1 MGAPREVAR
10 GGEGYPE
17 RLESLE
23 RPPRRIFLE
32 GHWLHEGPVVAIVGS
47 RDANGD
53 GLDMAH
59 SLARGLARSG
69 AAVISGLA
77 RGIDAA
83 AHEGA
88 LDAGGVSGAVL
99 GTPLDKVYPR
109 RHAALQRRLAGSLGL
124 LSELAPGTSA
134 YPGTFA
140 IRNRLLA
147 AMADA
152 VVVVQGREG
161 SGSLLTAEA
170 ARLLG
175 RPVGAIPWDPREQ
188 LAEAPLSLIRQGTA
202 RLVRDAGDVL
212 ELISR
217 AAGGEPLTPAPVARR
232 APAGRGKTR
241 GSRAP
246 RQFSF
251 ALPLSGTE
259 ATLLAALRRYAE
271 PLEIAAARC
280 GLPLPEAGAAFIV
293 LELAGRAE
301 RAEGGLVRRAREE
314 D

>member
-23 RPPRRIFLE
+23 RPPHRIFLE
-32 GHWLHEGPVVAIVGS
+32 GPWVHEGPVVAIVGS
-47 RDANGD
+47 RGANGD

-59 SLARGLARSG
+59 SLARELTRSG

-99 GTPLDKVYPR
+99 GTPLNRVYPR
-109 RHAALQRRLAGSLGL
+109 QHAALQRRLAGSLGL
-124 LSELAPGTSA
+124 LSELAPGTSPF
-134 YPGTFA
+134 PGAFA

-152 VVVVQGREG
+152 IVVVQGREG

-202 RLVRDAGDVL
+202 WLVRDADDVL
-212 ELISR
+212 EMISR
-217 AAGGEPLTPAPVARR
+217 AAGGEASPPAPGAPRHSENRR
-232 APAGRGKTR
+232 KTR
-241 GSRAP
+241 RSRSP
-246 RQFSF
+246 RHSPF

-259 ATLLAALRRYAE
+259 GTLLAALRRHAE

-293 LELAGRAE
+293 LELAGRVE
-301 RAEGGLVRRAREE
+301 RAEGGLVRRALEE
-314 D
+314 E